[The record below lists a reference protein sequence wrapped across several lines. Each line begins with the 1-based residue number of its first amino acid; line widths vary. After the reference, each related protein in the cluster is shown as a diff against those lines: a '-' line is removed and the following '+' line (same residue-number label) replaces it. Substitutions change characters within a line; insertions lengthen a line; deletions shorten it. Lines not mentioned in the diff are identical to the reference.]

1 LEAIWTFS
9 RTIISFVVSLG
20 ILIFI
25 HEFGHFLVAKIFRI
39 KVERF
44 SLGFGPRL
52 LGKQVGDTDYRVS
65 AFPLGGYVK
74 MLGES
79 VDEEIPEELQPVSFS
94 HQPLRR
100 RITVVAAGP
109 ISNLLLAVLLY
120 GLIFAFFGLTKTTT
134 DIGSVTPESPA
145 AAAGLQPNDR
155 VLAVDGAPVQ
165 EWGEL
170 SELIQKSGSR
180 PVQLRL
186 QRGDDVFTV
195 ELTPEIK
202 KTRTILGEEVSRPLI
217 GIIASNN
224 IIVERVNPLQAVYYA
239 VVQTG
244 SMIKLTFVVLGKLF
258 AGAISPKTLAGP
270 IGIAQMSGQVA
281 QAGPLAFLSFLALLS
296 INLGVLN
303 LLPIPI
309 LDGGHLLF
317 FFIEAVM
324 GKPLSIK
331 KREMAQQ
338 VGLFL
343 LIVLM
348 AFVFYNDIYRLVYPG
363 SGMP

>member
-1 LEAIWTFS
+1 MEALLSFS

-25 HEFGHFLVAKIFRI
+25 HEFGHFVAAKLFGIR
-39 KVERF
+39 VERF

-52 LGKQVGDTDYRVS
+52 LGKEVGDTDYRIS

-79 VDEEIPEELQPVSFS
+79 GEEEIPEDLEPVSFS

-100 RITVVAAGP
+100 RFAVVAAGP
-109 ISNLLLAVLLY
+109 GSNLLLAVFLY
-120 GLIFAFFGLTKTTT
+120 ALIFAFFGLTKTTT
-134 DIGSVTPESPA
+134 DIGSVTPDSPA
-145 AAAGLQPNDR
+145 EAAGLQAEDK
-155 VLAVDGAPVQ
+155 VLEVNGVEVQ
-165 EWGEL
+165 EWSDL
-170 SELIQKSGSR
+170 SELIQESGGNS
-180 PVQLRL
+180 VQLKL
-186 QRGDDVFTV
+186 QRRDKIFTV

-202 KTRTILGEEVSRPLI
+202 KTQTILGEEVNRPLI
-217 GIIASNN
+217 GIVASNN
-224 IIVERVNPLQAVYYA
+224 FVVEKVNPFQAMYYA
-239 VVQTG
+239 VDQTVA
-244 SMIKLTFVVLGKLF
+244 MIKLTFVVLGKLL

-281 QAGPLAFLSFLALLS
+281 KAGPLAFLSFLALLS
-296 INLGVLN
+296 INLGILN

-317 FFIEAVM
+317 FCIEGVM

-331 KREMAQQ
+331 KRELAQQ

-348 AFVFYNDIYRLVYPG
+348 VFVFYNDIYRLVDPG
-363 SGMP
+363 HGMP

>member
-1 LEAIWTFS
+1 LEALWSIT
-9 RTIISFVVSLG
+9 RTLTSFVVSLG

-52 LGKQVGDTDYRVS
+52 FGKQVGDTDYRVS

-79 VDEEIPEELQPVSFS
+79 ADEEIPEELHPVSFS
-94 HQPLRR
+94 HQPLRN
-100 RITVVAAGP
+100 RIAIVAAGP
-109 ISNLLLAVLLY
+109 GSNLLLAVFIY

-145 AAAGLQPNDR
+145 ATAGLQANDR
-155 VLAVDGAPVQ
+155 VLAVDAVPVQ
-165 EWGEL
+165 EWAEL
-170 SELIQKSGSR
+170 SELIQKSDGKS
-180 PVQLRL
+180 VQLRL
-186 QRGDDVFTV
+186 QRGDEVFTV

-202 KTRTILGEEVSRPLI
+202 PTRTILGEEVSRPLI
-217 GIIASNN
+217 GIVASNN
-224 IIVERVNPLQAVYYA
+224 FIVEKVNPFQAVYYA

-244 SMIKLTFVVLGKLF
+244 SLIKLTFVVLGKLF
-258 AGAISPKTLAGP
+258 VGAISPKTLAGP

-281 QAGPLAFLSFLALLS
+281 KAGPLAFLSFVALLS
-296 INLGVLN
+296 INLGILN

-317 FFIEAVM
+317 FSIEAVM
-324 GKPLSIK
+324 GKPLSIR

-343 LIVLM
+343 LVVLM
-348 AFVFYNDIYRLVYPG
+348 VFVFYNDIYRLVYPG
-363 SGMP
+363 QGLP

>member
-1 LEAIWTFS
+1 MEALWSFS

-25 HEFGHFLVAKIFRI
+25 HEFGHFVAAKLFGI

-52 LGKQVGDTDYRVS
+52 LGKEVGDTDYRIS

-79 VDEEIPEELQPVSFS
+79 GEEEIPEELKPVSFS

-100 RITVVAAGP
+100 RFAVVAAGP
-109 ISNLLLAVLLY
+109 SSNLLLAVVLY
-120 GLIFAFFGLTKTTT
+120 ALIFAFFGLTKTTT
-134 DIGSVTPESPA
+134 DIGSVTPDSPA
-145 AAAGLQPNDR
+145 ATAGLQADDK
-155 VLAVDGAPVQ
+155 VLEVNGVEVQ
-165 EWGEL
+165 EWSEL
-170 SELIQKSGSR
+170 SELIQKSGGKSI
-180 PVQLRL
+180 QLKL
-186 QRGDDVFTV
+186 QRGDKVFTV
-195 ELTPEIK
+195 ELTPEIR
-202 KTRTILGEEVSRPLI
+202 KTQTILGEEVNRPLI
-217 GIIASNN
+217 GIVASNN
-224 IIVERVNPLQAVYYA
+224 FIVEKINPLQAMYYA
-239 VVQTG
+239 VDQAVA
-244 SMIKLTFVVLGKLF
+244 MIKLTFVVLGKLL

-281 QAGPLAFLSFLALLS
+281 KAGPLAFLSFLALLS
-296 INLGVLN
+296 INLGILN

-317 FFIEAVM
+317 FCIEGVM

-331 KREMAQQ
+331 KREVAQQ

-343 LIVLM
+343 LIALM
-348 AFVFYNDIYRLVYPG
+348 VFVFYNDIYRLIDPG
-363 SGMP
+363 HGMP

>member
-1 LEAIWTFS
+1 MEAIWSFS
-9 RTIISFVVSLG
+9 RTLISFVVSLG

-25 HEFGHFLVAKIFRI
+25 HEFGHFLIAKIFKI

-52 LGKQVGDTDYRVS
+52 FGKEVGDTDYRVS

-79 VDEEIPEELQPVSFS
+79 ADEKIPEELQSVSFS

-100 RITVVAAGP
+100 RMAVVAAGP
-109 ISNLLLAVLLY
+109 TSNLLLAVFLY

-145 AAAGLQPNDR
+145 AAAGLQANDK
-155 VLAVDGAPVQ
+155 VLAVDGVPVQ

-170 SELIQKSGSR
+170 SELIQEGGSR

-186 QRGDDVFTV
+186 QRGDEVFAV

-202 KTRTILGEEVSRPLI
+202 QTRTMLGEEVSRPLI
-217 GIIASNN
+217 GITASNN
-224 IIVERVNPLQAVYYA
+224 ILVEKVNPFQAVYHA
-239 VVQTG
+239 VVYTG
-244 SMIKLTFVVLGKLF
+244 GMINLTFIVLGKLIV
-258 AGAISPKTLAGP
+258 GAISPRTLAGP

-281 QAGPLAFLSFLALLS
+281 QAGPLAFVSFLALLS

-309 LDGGHLLF
+309 LDGGHLVF
-317 FFIEAVM
+317 FSIEAVM
-324 GKPLSIK
+324 GKPLSMK

-363 SGMP
+363 AGMP

>member
-1 LEAIWTFS
+1 LEALWSIT
-9 RTIISFVVSLG
+9 RTLTSFVVSLG

-25 HEFGHFLVAKIFRI
+25 HEFGHFLIAKIFRI

-52 LGKQVGDTDYRVS
+52 FGKQVGDTDYRVS

-79 VDEEIPEELQPVSFS
+79 ADEEIPEELHPVSFS
-94 HQPLRR
+94 HQPLRN
-100 RITVVAAGP
+100 RIAIVAAGP
-109 ISNLLLAVLLY
+109 GSNLLLAVFIY

-145 AAAGLQPNDR
+145 ATAGLQANDR
-155 VLAVDGAPVQ
+155 VLAVDAVPVQ
-165 EWGEL
+165 EWAEL
-170 SELIQKSGSR
+170 SELIQKSDGKS
-180 PVQLRL
+180 VQLRL
-186 QRGDDVFTV
+186 QRGDEVFTV

-202 KTRTILGEEVSRPLI
+202 PTRTILGEEVSRPLI
-217 GIIASNN
+217 GIVASNN
-224 IIVERVNPLQAVYYA
+224 FIVEKVNPFQAVYYA

-244 SMIKLTFVVLGKLF
+244 SLIKLTFVVLGKLF
-258 AGAISPKTLAGP
+258 VGAISPKTLAGP

-281 QAGPLAFLSFLALLS
+281 KAGPLAFLSFVALLS
-296 INLGVLN
+296 INLGILN

-317 FFIEAVM
+317 FSIEAVM
-324 GKPLSIK
+324 GKPLSIR

-343 LIVLM
+343 LVVLM
-348 AFVFYNDIYRLVYPG
+348 VFVFYNDIYRLVYPG
-363 SGMP
+363 QGLP

>member
-1 LEAIWTFS
+1 MEALWAFS

-25 HEFGHFLVAKIFRI
+25 HEFGHFVAAKLFGI

-52 LGKQVGDTDYRVS
+52 LGKEVGDTDYRIS

-79 VDEEIPEELQPVSFS
+79 ADEEIPEELKPVSFS

-100 RITVVAAGP
+100 RFTVVAAGP
-109 ISNLLLAVLLY
+109 GSNLLLAVFLY
-120 GLIFAFFGLTKTTT
+120 GLIFALFGLTKTTT
-134 DIGSVTPESPA
+134 DIGSVTPDSPA
-145 AAAGLQPNDR
+145 AAAGLQAEDK
-155 VLAVDGAPVQ
+155 VLAINGIEVQ
-165 EWGEL
+165 EWSDL
-170 SELIQKSGSR
+170 SQLIQEGGEKSI
-180 PVQLRL
+180 QLRL
-186 QRGDDVFTV
+186 QRGDNVFSV
-195 ELTPEIK
+195 ELTPEIR
-202 KTRTILGEEVSRPLI
+202 KTKTILGEEVNRPLI
-217 GIIASNN
+217 GIVASNN
-224 IIVERVNPLQAVYYA
+224 FIVEKVNPFQALYYA
-239 VVQTG
+239 VDQTVG
-244 SMIKLTFVVLGKLF
+244 MIKLTFVVLGKLL

-281 QAGPLAFLSFLALLS
+281 KAGPLAFLSFLALLS
-296 INLGVLN
+296 INLGILN

-317 FFIEAVM
+317 FCIEGVM
-324 GKPLSIK
+324 GKPLSIR
-331 KREMAQQ
+331 KRELAQQ

-343 LIVLM
+343 LIMLM
-348 AFVFYNDIYRLVYPG
+348 VFVFYNDIYRLVDPG
-363 SGMP
+363 HGMP

>member
-1 LEAIWTFS
+1 LEAIWSLT
-9 RTIISFVVSLG
+9 RTVTSFVVSLG

-25 HEFGHFLVAKIFRI
+25 HEFGHFLAAKLFKV

-52 LGKQVGDTDYRVS
+52 LGKKVGDTDYRIS

-79 VDEEIPEELQPVSFS
+79 AEEEIPKELHPVSFS

-100 RITVVAAGP
+100 RIAIVASGP
-109 ISNLLLAVLLY
+109 GSNLLLAVFIY
-120 GLIFAFFGLTKTTT
+120 ALIFALFGLTKTTT

-145 AAAGLQPNDR
+145 AAAGLQADDR
-155 VLAVDGAPVQ
+155 VLAVEGVPVQ
-165 EWGEL
+165 EWSQL
-170 SELIQKSGSR
+170 SELIQDSDGR
-180 PVQLRL
+180 PIEIRV
-186 QRGDDVFTV
+186 QRGDREFTV
-195 ELTPEIK
+195 QITPEIK
-202 KTRTILGEEVSRPLI
+202 QTRTILGEEVSRPLI
-217 GIIASNN
+217 GIVASNN
-224 IIVERVNPLQAVYYA
+224 VVVEAVNPFRAVYYA
-239 VVQTG
+239 VTYTG
-244 SMIKLTFVVLGKLF
+244 SMIELTFVVLGKLIM
-258 AGAISPKTLAGP
+258 GAISPRTLAGP

-281 QAGPLAFLSFLALLS
+281 KAGPIAFLSFLALLS
-296 INLGVLN
+296 INLGILN
-303 LLPIPI
+303 LLPIPV

-317 FFIEAVM
+317 FLFEGVM

-348 AFVFYNDIYRLVYPG
+348 VFVFYNDIYRLVYPG
-363 SGMP
+363 QGLP